1 MQEEGGVGCRRR
13 GCVGDEGGGECG
25 MEEEGVQHCQLQQV
39 EHAVVLQVAGFV
51 ASQPGLSMVAGS

>member
-1 MQEEGGVGCRRR
+1 
-13 GCVGDEGGGECG
+13 